1 MPQASPAPPRFQHRS
16 IAEYVAII
24 VVLALVLT
32 SVMNTAPS
40 LDKLQRGTARLFAPS
55 GFLMQMFPPDFSRVE
70 HITWKLVETLQMAV
84 AGAALG
90 LVFAV
95 PFAILATDR
104 LSPHPVIKIAARG
117 MIAFFRTVPDL
128 VWAIFF
134 IIVVGLGPAAGVLA
148 LMIDKIGFA
157 GRFFAE
163 AMEEADTG
171 PQDALRAI
179 GASRMGIIFSAVFPA
194 CLPSFTATSLFAL
207 EKSVRGSAALGL
219 VGAGGI
225 GVDLKVAFD
234 LFNYDEALTIIL
246 MMLVLVVAVDR
257 PVVSETTALG
267 AAYLAGLQS
276 GLCPEP
282 ARFAE
287 TWVLERRF
295 TPTMAT
301 DVRAAKYARWG
312 RAVAATLM
320 V

>member
-1 MPQASPAPPRFQHRS
+1 MAQVIPAPPRLQHRS
-16 IAEYVAII
+16 LAEYVGIV
-24 VVLALVLT
+24 VVLALVVT
-32 SVMNTAPS
+32 SVVNTAPS

-90 LVFAV
+90 LIFAI

-179 GASRMGIIFSAVFPA
+179 GANRMGIIFSAVFPA
-194 CLPSFTATSLFAL
+194 CLPSFTATCLFAL

-246 MMLVLVVAVDR
+246 MMLALVVAVEQGSSWIR
-257 PVVSETTALG
+257 SKLI
-267 AAYLAGLQS
+267 
-276 GLCPEP
+276 
-282 ARFAE
+282 
-287 TWVLERRF
+287 
-295 TPTMAT
+295 
-301 DVRAAKYARWG
+301 
-312 RAVAATLM
+312 
-320 V
+320 

>member
-1 MPQASPAPPRFQHRS
+1 MPQAIPAPPRFQHRS

-90 LVFAV
+90 LGFAV

-179 GASRMGIIFSAVFPA
+179 GASRMGVIFSAVFPA

-246 MMLVLVVAVDR
+246 MMLVLVVAVEQGSSWIR
-257 PVVSETTALG
+257 SKLI
-267 AAYLAGLQS
+267 
-276 GLCPEP
+276 
-282 ARFAE
+282 
-287 TWVLERRF
+287 
-295 TPTMAT
+295 
-301 DVRAAKYARWG
+301 
-312 RAVAATLM
+312 
-320 V
+320 

>member
-1 MPQASPAPPRFQHRS
+1 MPQARPAPPRFQHRS

-246 MMLVLVVAVDR
+246 MMLVLVVAVEQGSSWIR
-257 PVVSETTALG
+257 SKLI
-267 AAYLAGLQS
+267 
-276 GLCPEP
+276 
-282 ARFAE
+282 
-287 TWVLERRF
+287 
-295 TPTMAT
+295 
-301 DVRAAKYARWG
+301 
-312 RAVAATLM
+312 
-320 V
+320 

>member
-234 LFNYDEALTIIL
+234 LFNYDEALAIIL
-246 MMLVLVVAVDR
+246 MMLALVIAV
-257 PVVSETTALG
+257 EQG
-267 AAYLAGLQS
+267 S
-276 GLCPEP
+276 G
-282 ARFAE
+282 
-287 TWVLERRF
+287 WIRR
-295 TPTMAT
+295 
-301 DVRAAKYARWG
+301 K
-312 RAVAATLM
+312 LI
-320 V
+320 

>member
-1 MPQASPAPPRFQHRS
+1 MAQVIPAPPRFQHRS
-16 IAEYVAII
+16 LAEYVGII
-24 VVLALVLT
+24 VVLALVVT
-32 SVMNTAPS
+32 SVVNTAPS
-40 LDKLQRGTARLFAPS
+40 LDKLQRGTVRLFAPS

-90 LVFAV
+90 LIFAI

-179 GASRMGIIFSAVFPA
+179 GANRMGIIFSAVFPA

-246 MMLVLVVAVDR
+246 MMLVLVVAVEQGSSWIR
-257 PVVSETTALG
+257 SKLI
-267 AAYLAGLQS
+267 
-276 GLCPEP
+276 
-282 ARFAE
+282 
-287 TWVLERRF
+287 
-295 TPTMAT
+295 
-301 DVRAAKYARWG
+301 
-312 RAVAATLM
+312 
-320 V
+320 

>member
-16 IAEYVAII
+16 IAEYAAII

-246 MMLVLVVAVDR
+246 MMLVLVVAVEQGSSWIR
-257 PVVSETTALG
+257 SKLI
-267 AAYLAGLQS
+267 
-276 GLCPEP
+276 
-282 ARFAE
+282 
-287 TWVLERRF
+287 
-295 TPTMAT
+295 
-301 DVRAAKYARWG
+301 
-312 RAVAATLM
+312 
-320 V
+320 

>member
-1 MPQASPAPPRFQHRS
+1 MSSYPIAPQRFRHRGW
-16 IAEYVAII
+16 IEYAI
-24 VVLALVLT
+24 VLAVLALVL
-32 SVMNTAPS
+32 SSLVATAPRF
-40 LDKLQRGTARLFAPS
+40 DAVGRGIARLVAPS
-55 GFLMQMFPPDFSRVE
+55 GLLMQMFPPDFSRAG
-70 HITWKLVETLQMAV
+70 HIAGKLFETLQMAV

-104 LSPHPVIKIAARG
+104 LSPQPVVRHAARAL
-117 MIAFFRTVPDL
+117 IALFRTVPDL

-148 LMIDKIGFA
+148 IMVDKIGFA

-171 PQDALRAI
+171 PQDALRAM

-234 LFNYDEALTIIL
+234 LFNYDEALAIIL
-246 MMLVLVVAVDR
+246 MMLALVIGVEQA
-257 PVVSETTALG
+257 
-267 AAYLAGLQS
+267 S
-276 GLCPEP
+276 GYIRKRLI
-282 ARFAE
+282 
-287 TWVLERRF
+287 
-295 TPTMAT
+295 
-301 DVRAAKYARWG
+301 
-312 RAVAATLM
+312 
-320 V
+320 

>member
-179 GASRMGIIFSAVFPA
+179 GASRMGVIFSAVFPA
-194 CLPSFTATSLFAL
+194 CLPSFTATSLFA
-207 EKSVRGSAALGL
+207 
-219 VGAGGI
+219 
-225 GVDLKVAFD
+225 
-234 LFNYDEALTIIL
+234 
-246 MMLVLVVAVDR
+246 
-257 PVVSETTALG
+257 
-267 AAYLAGLQS
+267 
-276 GLCPEP
+276 
-282 ARFAE
+282 
-287 TWVLERRF
+287 
-295 TPTMAT
+295 
-301 DVRAAKYARWG
+301 
-312 RAVAATLM
+312 
-320 V
+320 